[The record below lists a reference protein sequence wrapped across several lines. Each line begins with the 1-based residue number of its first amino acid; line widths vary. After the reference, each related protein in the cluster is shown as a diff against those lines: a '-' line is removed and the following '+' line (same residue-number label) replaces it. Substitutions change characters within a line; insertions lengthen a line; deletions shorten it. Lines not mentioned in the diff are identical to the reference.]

1 MNKVYNIKYACT
13 VLHKYQLVGKKNLF
27 NHHDIFINY
36 TSQCMDSL
44 LPIYNNFLVPLYN
57 VPSYD
62 FYNHSMLFFKKNIV
76 YCQSQNPRHHK
87 NIFA

>member
-13 VLHKYQLVGKKNLF
+13 VLHKYQLVGKKILF

-44 LPIYNNFLVPLYN
+44 LPIYNNFWVPLYN
-57 VPSYD
+57 VPSYEIIITVC
-62 FYNHSMLFFKKNIV
+62 FFKKKI
-76 YCQSQNPRHHK
+76 
-87 NIFA
+87 